1 MILEF
6 LKPIGA
12 PFVAIKNYIMGVKN
26 TAGNLKVESEIVKG
40 YGQQAAAVGDKAKGY
55 GDAANAKLGIAQDA
69 AQGAQA
75 QMQQVGGAPPGA
87 PPGAAPGGINPNPPI
102 RTSGFWV
109 FKKKFCSQ
117 CNQQLDASWDACPY
131 CKQAADQAAA
141 AAAAAAAGK
150 KPMKTQAFMINAPGG
165 AASGMQLLGW
175 IVPMQ
180 GPQRGE
186 LFTLSP
192 ATTIGKDPACNI
204 VLSDSFMSSRHAEIK
219 AEAGIWVLK
228 DLGSTNGTFVNDKR
242 VDKQELVDNDM
253 IMFGKCLVKFKS
265 L

>member
-12 PFVAIKNYIMGVKN
+12 PFVAIKNKIMGVK
-26 TAGNLKVESEIVKG
+26 TTVGNVKVEAGMVKG
-40 YGQQAAAVGDKAKGY
+40 YGQQAKGMAD
-55 GDAANAKLGIAQDA
+55 GANAKLGAGAAA

-75 QMQQVGGAPPGA
+75 QMQQLGGGAPGAPGA
-87 PPGAAPGGINPNPPI
+87 PGGMPGGINPNPPI
-102 RTSGFWV
+102 RTTGFWV
-109 FKKKFCSQ
+109 FKKKFCTQ

-131 CKQAADQAAA
+131 CKQNADQAAA

-204 VLSDSFMSSRHAEIK
+204 VLQDSFMSSRHAEIK